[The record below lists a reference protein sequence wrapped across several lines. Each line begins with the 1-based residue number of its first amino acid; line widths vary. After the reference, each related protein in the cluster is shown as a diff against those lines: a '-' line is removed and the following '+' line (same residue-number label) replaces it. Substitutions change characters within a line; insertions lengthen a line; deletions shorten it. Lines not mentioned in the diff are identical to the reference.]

1 MSRTNVDN
9 FESERF
15 VKKLAIL
22 RTIRSDLETLSRPHL
37 ASLRQTLFPCWCG
50 WLFNSKAQELF
61 DEWSICRY
69 DIGVSFIYKM
79 CSQLPHLNGVNK
91 VCNCADPGFPKR
103 DCVVRSTLHT
113 DVPLG
118 NCQALHIFYLQQ
130 PYQPYL
136 FGTCT

>member
-61 DEWSICRY
+61 DEGSICRY

-79 CSQLPHLNGVNK
+79 CSQLPHLSGVNK

-103 DCVVRSTLHT
+103 DCVVRSTYRCTSWQLPST
-113 DVPLG
+113 AYFLSATTISTLSLR
-118 NCQALHIFYLQQ
+118 NLYLS
-130 PYQPYL
+130 
-136 FGTCT
+136 